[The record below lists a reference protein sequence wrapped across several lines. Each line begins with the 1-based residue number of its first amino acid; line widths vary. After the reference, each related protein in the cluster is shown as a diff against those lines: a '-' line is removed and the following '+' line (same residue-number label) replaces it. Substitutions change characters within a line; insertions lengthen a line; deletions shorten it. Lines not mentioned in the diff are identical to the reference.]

1 MSAVIFKDTNTVRAE
16 IRKFGNIT
24 VDKYIQILQD
34 IAMYG
39 EVAELYYMQQA
50 TEDRYERLYAAE
62 AKQFGVSV
70 EEFKTQLGG
79 IQ

>member
-1 MSAVIFKDTNTVRAE
+1 MSAVIFKDTDTVRAE
-16 IRKFGNIT
+16 IRKFGNVT
-24 VDKYIQILQD
+24 VDKYIQIQQD

-62 AKQFGVSV
+62 AKQFGISTK
-70 EEFKTQLGG
+70 EFIEQIRG
-79 IQ
+79 